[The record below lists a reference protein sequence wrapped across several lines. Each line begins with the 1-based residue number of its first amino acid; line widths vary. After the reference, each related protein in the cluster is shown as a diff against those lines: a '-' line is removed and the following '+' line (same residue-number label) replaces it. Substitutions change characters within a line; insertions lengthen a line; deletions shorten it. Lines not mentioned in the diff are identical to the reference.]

1 MAKSQATNHHKA
13 RHYSIWRLKVG
24 HPIPHPSTGSSS
36 FYFVHCVSPMEWPF
50 LISPCIPMYPHVQTI
65 QIHVIR
71 IWNKRPSHEHP
82 QSFGLGPWP
91 PPGQLVA
98 CCLFSGAKDSLVTL
112 ACSKQSKIG
121 GFLRTLIFHDLST
134 DFYHSSKIVIP

>member
-1 MAKSQATNHHKA
+1 
-13 RHYSIWRLKVG
+13 
-24 HPIPHPSTGSSS
+24 
-36 FYFVHCVSPMEWPF
+36 MEWPL

-112 ACSKQSKIG
+112 ACSKHVNQKLVDFSGPWYFMI
-121 GFLRTLIFHDLST
+121 FLPISTIPPKLWFHKCAIKSCLI
-134 DFYHSSKIVIP
+134 